1 MITDKIYMLVKKVW
15 HVTYIRARDFFKKW
29 RYDRYWREHRIIGW
43 GGVKYTDKTF
53 YIIRRREVYT
63 GLFSDFI
70 IYVYKTK
77 LALDAGCT
85 PIIDMQ
91 TTENMY
97 LRADQIGKVNA
108 WEFYFKQPAGYSL
121 SDIAKAKR
129 VIVSSGYCD
138 ECFPYLNADYIL
150 NKDGDF
156 DVYQSIV
163 SKYFNINDEAQK
175 AVDDFYKREL
185 QNEKVLGVLC
195 RGTDYTGN
203 KPFGH
208 PIQPSLESMFQKVD
222 EVLEQYHCSKIF
234 LGTEDIDIYAQFKEK
249 YKNTVVTNRK
259 HFVQYNGEGSIAKL
273 IQNNVEDLK
282 AEGMQYLVT
291 IALLARCNCF
301 VGGYTS
307 GTVGVLLM
315 NGQFEY
321 KYIFNL
327 GLYS

>member
-1 MITDKIYMLVKKVW
+1 M
-15 HVTYIRARDFFKKW
+15 
-29 RYDRYWREHRIIGW
+29 
-43 GGVKYTDKTF
+43 
-53 YIIRRREVYT
+53 
-63 GLFSDFI
+63 

-108 WEFYFKQPAGYSL
+108 WEYYFKQPAEYSL

-129 VIVSSGYCD
+129 VIVGSGYSD

-156 DVYQSIV
+156 DVYQRIV
-163 SKYFNINDEAQK
+163 KKYFHISDEAQK
-175 AVDDFYKREL
+175 AVDDFYDREL

-195 RGTDYTGN
+195 RGTDYIGN
-203 KPFGH
+203 KPSGH
-208 PIQPSLESMFQKVD
+208 PIQPSLESMFKKVD
-222 EVLEQYHCSKIF
+222 EVLEEYQCTKIF

-259 HFVQYNGEGSIAKL
+259 HFVQYNGEGSIGKL

-282 AEGMQYLVT
+282 AEGMEYLVT

-301 VGGYTS
+301 VGGHTS

-315 NGQFEY
+315 NSEFEY

-327 GLYS
+327 GLYL